1 MVEKLFRQST
11 DNVFIQAFR
20 YVLSGALAYGVDY
33 CSLIVFVEIFKIY
46 YLTAALVAFLLGSIT
61 AYIMNVRWVF
71 DKRTFENRYFEIS
84 IFIVIGIVGLILNQY
99 IIWFFT
105 ENVNFHY
112 LFSKLVATMIVVIW
126 NFFARKYI
134 LFR

>member
-1 MVEKLFRQST
+1 MVKRLFRHAT
-11 DNVFIQAFR
+11 DNIYIQAFR
-20 YVLSGALAYGVDY
+20 YFLAGTLAYVIDY

-46 YLTAALVAFLLGSIT
+46 YLTASLVAFLIGAIT
-61 AYIMNVRWVF
+61 SYVLNVKWVF
-71 DKRTFENRYFEIS
+71 DRRTFKNRSVEIL
-84 IFIVIGIVGLILNQY
+84 IFIVIGVVGLILNQY

-105 ENVNFHY
+105 EDVNFHY
-112 LFSKLVATMIVVIW
+112 LFSKFIATVIVVIW